1 MKKLILLF
9 AVVAISAQAFSQ
21 MFVGGSFGISF
32 DKHKDES
39 NDISKSTEFT
49 LAPKVGYYLDDNLAF
64 GAHLGFETR
73 STTYFNGNADD
84 SKSSR
89 NLFTLAPF
97 VRYHFMEL
105 GNLSIFAEPTLS
117 LGFGGEKT
125 ETGNNTTRDADIS
138 KFGLYVVPALAYKVN
153 DKIDIEAFFGY
164 FGYTS
169 ETDKEGDNKDTY
181 NSFGLNITSG
191 LSLGFT
197 YKF

>member
-1 MKKLILLF
+1 MKKLILAL

-21 MFVGGSFGISF
+21 MFVGGSFGVSF
-32 DKHKDES
+32 DKHKDETY
-39 NDISKSTEFT
+39 DISKSTEFS
-49 LAPKVGYYLDDNLAF
+49 LAPKVGYYLDDKLAF
-64 GAHLGFETR
+64 GAHLAFETG
-73 STTYFNGNADD
+73 STTYFNGDADD
-84 SKSSR
+84 SKSSS
-89 NLFTLAPF
+89 NLITLAPF

-125 ETGNNTTRDADIS
+125 EVGGNTTRDADVS
-138 KFGLYVVPALAYKVN
+138 RFGLYVVPAMAYKVN

-164 FGYTS
+164 FGYMSRT
-169 ETDKEGDNKDTY
+169 EKEGDNKDTY
-181 NSFGLNITSG
+181 NSFGLNLTSG